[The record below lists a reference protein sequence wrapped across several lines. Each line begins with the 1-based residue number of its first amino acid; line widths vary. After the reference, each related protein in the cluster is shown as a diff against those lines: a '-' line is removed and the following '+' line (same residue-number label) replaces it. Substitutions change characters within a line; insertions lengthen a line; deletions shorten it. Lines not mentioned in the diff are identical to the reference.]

1 MMTRTSTGTTLLVVP
16 LDKNSKRIVTAKKV
30 VQKYLAKLYR
40 KIVMTYHPHF
50 LTDGQDLLITHLS
63 DSYESILL

>member
-1 MMTRTSTGTTLLVVP
+1 MHRFLAPEPSYQ
-16 LDKNSKRIVTAKKV
+16 RIVEKV
-30 VQKYLAKLYR
+30 VQKYLAKLYS

-63 DSYESILL
+63 DSDEFILL